1 MESLDFRRLL
11 SILFRRRWWA
21 LIPFMVTTTLGF
33 SYILTAPKI
42 YEATTLILVQPQ
54 EVPEEYVRAIVST
67 GIEER
72 LKTITEQM
80 TSRSNLEKIIE
91 DQGLFED
98 AADAPSLDQRVAA
111 LRQRIEIDVSRSG
124 RGRRAETNSF
134 SITYRGRNPE
144 SVARITN
151 SLAEN
156 FISQNIQSR
165 EAQVSGTSD
174 FLADRL
180 EGMKQRLLEKEEELK
195 SYREKY
201 MGGLPEQLEANLK
214 TIERLQTRLNQVSGG
229 LGEVKARK
237 AVLEQE
243 LARLM
248 EPAPGDLG
256 AAQKSA
262 EEIRLT
268 ELKNQ
273 LATLL
278 SRYTESHPDV
288 IRTRKE
294 IASLSAAVAEQKGR
308 EPERTPEQKAAI
320 KTARDNL
327 RGVNVEISSINEEMS
342 RIESQIRD
350 YQAKVEETPKREQ
363 ELLALK
369 RDYDNL
375 HTLYSSLLNRKLES
389 EISVS
394 LEKRQQGEQLKVLDR
409 AKVPSRPVKPN
420 VTRLLLL
427 TLGMGAALSLGFVYL
442 AESTDNTLR
451 SAGECHRALGL
462 AVLTTLSIQRTDR
475 EHRTMLVKSFAGI
488 LAALALYVLILAALF
503 FILKGDGVLSL
514 MRGML

>member
-1 MESLDFRRLL
+1 MESLDIRKLL

-21 LIPFMVTTTLGF
+21 VVPFMATTILGF
-33 SYILTAPKI
+33 AYILTAPKV

-72 LKTITEQM
+72 LKTITEQV
-80 TSRSNLEKIIE
+80 TSRSNLEKIIV
-91 DQGLFED
+91 DQDLFTSTPN
-98 AADAPSLDQRVAA
+98 APSSMDERVAA
-111 LRQRIEIDVSRSG
+111 LRSRIEIDVSRSG
-124 RGRRAETNSF
+124 SGRRAETNSF
-134 SITYRGRNPE
+134 SITYRGKDPE
-144 SVARITN
+144 RVARITN
-151 SLAEN
+151 ALAEN

-174 FLADRL
+174 FLADKL
-180 EGMKQRLLEKEEELK
+180 ENMKQRLLEKEAELK
-195 SYREKY
+195 GYREKY

-214 TIERLQTRLNQVSGG
+214 TIERLQTQLNQVSAG
-229 LGEVKARK
+229 LGEIRARK

-243 LARLM
+243 VARLM
-248 EPAPGDLG
+248 EPAPGDAG
-256 AAQKSA
+256 SNQKST
-262 EEIRLT
+262 EETRLA
-268 ELKNQ
+268 Q
-273 LATLL
+273 LQSDLAGLL

-294 IASLSAAVAEQKGR
+294 IAVLSKGVSDQRSREPLRSAEQI
-308 EPERTPEQKAAI
+308 AAI
-320 KTARDNL
+320 KKARENL
-327 RGVNVEISSINEEMS
+327 RGAEVEIASANAEVN
-342 RIESQIRD
+342 RLESQIRD
-350 YQAKVEETPKREQ
+350 YQIKVEETPKREQ

-375 HTLYSSLLNRKLES
+375 HTLYSSLLSRKLES

-427 TLGMGAALSLGFVYL
+427 TLGMGVALSLGFVYL

-451 SAGECHRALGL
+451 SAGECHRSLGL
-462 AVLTTLSIQRTDR
+462 PVLTTLSMQRTER
-475 EHRTMLVKSFAGI
+475 ERRKMVVRNIGGLIAACAVYLVI
-488 LAALALYVLILAALF
+488 LAILF
-503 FILKGDGVLSL
+503 FALKGQGSL
-514 MRGML
+514 AGMHF